1 MPAACLQMSSDWRL
15 PAINAGP
22 AQHSLKLKVHVSSAH
37 AGVPCLCLY
46 CLVRSLQVFGMPLL
60 ARNHRNGP
68 AWLTEAGQVLL
79 PYCRSMLAV
88 ASEACKAMQ
97 EYQAASVSV
106 VSLGASQTVGTYVM
120 PRLVAAFKRNNSQ
133 VRWRWL
139 SLHVCLHVRRAW
151 CLPSSLVMSRCVVA

>member
-1 MPAACLQMSSDWRL
+1 M
-15 PAINAGP
+15 
-22 AQHSLKLKVHVSSAH
+22 VEVSSAL
-37 AGVPCLCLY
+37 AGIPYLCLS
-46 CLVRSLQVFGMPLL
+46 CLACTLQVFGMPLI
-60 ARNHRNGP
+60 ARNKGIGP

-97 EYQAASVSV
+97 EIQAASVSV

-133 VRWRWL
+133 VRWPWL
-139 SLHVCLHVRRAW
+139 LLYMCLQLRR
-151 CLPSSLVMSRCVVA
+151 V

>member
-1 MPAACLQMSSDWRL
+1 MASYQ
-15 PAINAGP
+15 AGT
-22 AQHSLKLKVHVSSAH
+22 H
-37 AGVPCLCLY
+37 LY
-46 CLVRSLQVFGMPLL
+46 LDRLVRALQVFGMPLI

-68 AWLTEAGQVLL
+68 AWLTEEGQVLL

-97 EYQAASVSV
+97 ECQAASVSV

-133 VRWRWL
+133 VRWRCL
-139 SLHVCLHVRRAW
+139 LLHVCLQLRCAW
-151 CLPSSLVMSRCVVA
+151 WLPPIISVSRCVVARLCVCCAKVLYAAQQLSAYAYQSSARCA

>member
-1 MPAACLQMSSDWRL
+1 MRT
-15 PAINAGP
+15 
-22 AQHSLKLKVHVSSAH
+22 
-37 AGVPCLCLY
+37 
-46 CLVRSLQVFGMPLL
+46 LQVFGIPLI

-133 VRWRWL
+133 VRRRWL
-139 SLHVCLHVRRAW
+139 LLHACPQPRPAW
-151 CLPSSLVMSRCVVA
+151 WLPSNINIL